1 MKTSAIR
8 RALWEVNAALLPG
21 IAAMTWFYGIGIL
34 INLVTCVAVAI
45 MSEAFVLI
53 LRRRSLTTLFDG
65 STIMT
70 GLLIALCLSP
80 FIPLLLLISG
90 VAIAIVF
97 GKQLFG
103 GLGHNP
109 FNPAMVGY
117 AVLILSF
124 PAQMTLW
131 PSLAEMGVNDIDI
144 NPGLTVEETV
154 AIKQRLTLQE
164 ILAFKSFEPIPDAV
178 TMATP
183 LDQMKFRGSL
193 TTTEVWETTRGFG
206 SVAGTGWEVINLCF
220 LIGGIFLLLR
230 RHIDWRVPLAMLL
243 TIAIVTSLFYDSGSS
258 ESIGSP
264 FFHLFSGGTM
274 LTAFFIATDPVTTPV
289 SSLGRWLFAIGVGLL
304 VVIIRFHGGY
314 PDGMAFAILMM
325 NAATP
330 LLDHWVTK
338 RQRPVATT

>member
-1 MKTSAIR
+1 
-8 RALWEVNAALLPG
+8 
-21 IAAMTWFYGIGIL
+21 
-34 INLVTCVAVAI
+34 

-97 GKQLFG
+97 GKHLFG

-124 PAQMTLW
+124 PTQMTLW
-131 PSLAEMGVNDIDI
+131 PSLAEMGINDVDI

-154 AIKQRLTLQE
+154 TIKERLTLQE
-164 ILAFKSFEPIPDAV
+164 IIAFKTFERIPDAV

-220 LIGGIFLLLR
+220 LIG
-230 RHIDWRVPLAMLL
+230 
-243 TIAIVTSLFYDSGSS
+243 
-258 ESIGSP
+258 
-264 FFHLFSGGTM
+264 
-274 LTAFFIATDPVTTPV
+274 
-289 SSLGRWLFAIGVGLL
+289 
-304 VVIIRFHGGY
+304 
-314 PDGMAFAILMM
+314 
-325 NAATP
+325 
-330 LLDHWVTK
+330 
-338 RQRPVATT
+338 